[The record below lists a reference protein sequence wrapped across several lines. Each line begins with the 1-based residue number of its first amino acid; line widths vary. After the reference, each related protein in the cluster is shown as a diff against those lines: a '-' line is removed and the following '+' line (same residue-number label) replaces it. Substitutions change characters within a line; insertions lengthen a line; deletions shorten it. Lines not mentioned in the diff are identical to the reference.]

1 MSSKVEA
8 AAYFSRAGG
17 ERILLTLWIG
27 ALWAIGFLAVPT
39 IFAGLEERQI
49 AGMLAGK
56 MFTTLNYMGLFC
68 GSLLLLSEGLRTESI
83 KRSLRF
89 WILVVMLLIIA
100 ISEFGIQA
108 QMAELKQAGLTFGSQ
123 AAQTFGKLHFIST
136 VLYII
141 NSIAGFFLVLS
152 SSE

>member
-1 MSSKVEA
+1 MISQVETS
-8 AAYFSRAGG
+8 AYFSRAGG
-17 ERILLTLWIG
+17 ERVLLTLWIG
-27 ALWAIGFLAVPT
+27 ALWTIGFIAVPT
-39 IFAGLEERQI
+39 IFAGLEERQL

-68 GSLLLLSEGLRTESI
+68 GSVLLLSEGLRTESI

-89 WILVVMLLIIA
+89 WMLVVMLLIIV

-108 QMAELKQAGLTFGSQ
+108 QMAELKQTGLSFGSQ
-123 AAQTFGKLHFIST
+123 AAQTFGQLHFIST
-136 VLYII
+136 LLYII
-141 NSIAGFFLVLS
+141 NSIVGFFLVLS